1 MLPFHRSERLDG
13 CELHL
18 EESCFAFIC
27 NGFIKLG
34 LNTNLDFSTITKDG
48 EDKQMIIDENEV
60 LLLGTY
66 KNSALEM
73 LKIPFSNQEGDNGGL
88 YNQFYS

>member
-1 MLPFHRSERLDG
+1 
-13 CELHL
+13 
-18 EESCFAFIC
+18 
-27 NGFIKLG
+27 
-34 LNTNLDFSTITKDG
+34 
-48 EDKQMIIDENEV
+48 MIIDENEV